1 MNSRFKFPRR
11 VRIHGGECG
20 AVARAL
26 HHEAQ
31 KDAIMSY
38 EQTLVTFEKAV
49 LRQADS
55 GKALGSTFNERKQM
69 STKTTL
75 KRIALVA
82 VSALGFGLLSSTS
95 AIAGSQEATAV
106 TVNAQAPFRAGV
118 TSSIAMTLS
127 APTSTYAGTNTN
139 DLGAK
144 ILTAPTGSATS
155 ALAFASRPTSG
166 NRSFAVDSTAVIGTI
181 FSGTASRYDT
191 ETAIAT
197 WADGSSTS
205 TGRFLLNFTPH
216 VAGTYTIL
224 VWANSHT
231 YAAGLPSTVVTV
243 TTAGSPT
250 AAVMSSVATT
260 YGISAAAT
268 NGKGTEVKIT
278 LTDAAGLA
286 TIPNANE
293 SIDVSVSGAA
303 DITTVGIAGDAQ
315 SAGESE
321 SYGASSW
328 AYGAIWVP
336 IDNTAAETIT
346 LSASVSGASSG
357 VLGSIAL
364 TSKTMD
370 VASVGDTA
378 VVIPSALSTLG
389 TANTGGYTAATGSST
404 STNLT
409 AQTLQATISD
419 PGAAAY
425 VGFLLTDTDGIV
437 TGNVGAE
444 IQFVSA
450 VADDDT
456 KAYVSISAAL
466 GTSTSTTYDIVP
478 IASGTNTISSGTA
491 LTVTG
496 GTAAAHSVS
505 DGTPKVIRM
514 APAGS
519 PSIRVRVT
527 DQFGGGVA
535 YAAVTVSIAGRNA
548 ATTITAN
555 YVTDTSGYVTA
566 TYTDASTSTTS
577 LTDTVTFTCSAC
589 SSDTTG
595 TATVTFSAVAVDAV
609 SVTGAASEDVA
620 PAITYSNIGTGK
632 SGPDGA
638 SVAITAEVT
647 DANGN
652 LLAGVPVT
660 FTLSGISEALI
671 RKTASVDYTTVYT
684 STAGTA
690 TTYVIGWKTGTTT
703 VTATAGGKTGTG
715 KINWMSG
722 TTTANAQA
730 AARVL
735 SGTVSGNML
744 SYKVVDRFGN
754 PVANAVINLTRTGSG
769 LFGNGTSNQDVTTGA
784 DGTADAR
791 FDGTGTVTAKLSSSY
806 TQAYALADKVAG
818 VTDAPVAFTAPT
830 AGTTIGTGSTLAPA
844 GVSSVALSVTAGSD
858 SASTAANAAAD
869 AAAEAI
875 DAANAA
881 TDAANLA
888 AEAADAATVAAEE
901 ARDAADAATAAVEE
915 LATQVATLMAALKAQ
930 ITTLAN
936 TVAKIA
942 KKVKA

>member
-1 MNSRFKFPRR
+1 MNTSRFKFPRR

-26 HHEAQ
+26 HHEA
-31 KDAIMSY
+31 KSLSLPA
-38 EQTLVTFEKAV
+38 VKEKV
-49 LRQADS
+49 FF
-55 GKALGSTFNERKQM
+55 TTNERKQM

-82 VSALGFGLLSSTS
+82 VSALGIGVVPS
-95 AIAGSQEATAV
+95 IAPAFAGNDDATALTV
-106 TVNAQAPFRAGV
+106 TAQAPFRAGV
-118 TSSIAMTLS
+118 ESYVAISIS
-127 APTSTYAGTNTN
+127 GTYGGSNTTA
-139 DLGAK
+139 LGAK
-144 ILTAPTGSATS
+144 ITAAPTGSSTS
-155 ALAFASRPTSG
+155 AIDFYSRPTSG
-166 NRSFAVDSTAVIGTI
+166 DKSFAVDATTVIGTI
-181 FSGTASRYDT
+181 SSSSASSADTGTA
-191 ETAIAT
+191 TAT
-197 WADGSSTS
+197 FADGTS
-205 TGRFLLNFTPH
+205 TTGGRFILGFTPH
-216 VAGTYTIL
+216 VAGTYQIL
-224 VWANSHT
+224 VWANASS
-231 YAAGLPSTVVTV
+231 YSAGLPSAVINL
-243 TTAGSPT
+243 TTAGAPAT
-250 AAVMSSVATT
+250 ATMTSVATT
-260 YGISAAAT
+260 FAKSAAAT

-278 LTDAAGLA
+278 LKDSAGNA

-293 SIDVSVSGAA
+293 SIDLSVSGAA
-303 DITTVGIAGDAQ
+303 TITTVGVNGDAQ
-315 SAGESE
+315 STGEIE
-321 SYGASSW
+321 SFGASSW
-328 AYGAIWVP
+328 KLGALYVP
-336 IDNTAAETIT
+336 VDNTAAETIT
-346 LSASVSGASSG
+346 LSASVSGTAAG
-357 VLGSIAL
+357 TLGSIAL
-364 TSKTMD
+364 TSKTTL
-370 VASVGDTA
+370 VANVANDA
-378 VVIPSALSTLG
+378 VAIPSALSTLG
-389 TANTGGYTAATGSST
+389 TANTGGYTAATGTST
-404 STNLT
+404 STNKT
-409 AQTLQATISD
+409 TQTLQTTVTD
-419 PGAAAY
+419 PDADAY
-425 VGFLLTDTDGIV
+425 VGFLVTDTDGIV

-444 IQFVSA
+444 IQFVTA
-450 VADDDT
+450 IADGDT
-456 KAYVSISAAL
+456 KAYVSIAASL
-466 GTSTSTTYDIVP
+466 GTSTSTTYDITP
-478 IASGTNTISSGTA
+478 IADGTNTVSTGTA

-505 DGTPKVIRM
+505 DGTPSVIRM

-535 YAAVTVSIAGRNA
+535 YAAVSVSISGRNA
-548 ATTITAN
+548 LTTITAN

-577 LTDTVTFTCSAC
+577 LTDTVTFTCAAC

-595 TATVTFSAVAVDAV
+595 TATVTFSSVAVDTV
-609 SVTGAASEDVA
+609 TVTGAASEDVA
-620 PAITYSNIGTGK
+620 PAITYSNIGTGT

-638 SVAITAEVT
+638 SVGITATVK

-684 STAGTA
+684 NTSGVA

-715 KINWMSG
+715 KINWLSG

-735 SGTVSGNML
+735 SGSVNGNML
-744 SYKVVDRFGN
+744 SFKVVDRFGN
-754 PVANAVINLTRTGSG
+754 AVPNAVINLTRTGSG
-769 LFGNGTSNQDVTTGA
+769 LFGNGSSNQDITTGS
-784 DGTADAR
+784 DGTADAK
-791 FDGTGTVTAKLSSSY
+791 FDGTATVTAKLSSSY

-830 AGTTIGTGSTLAPA
+830 AGTTVGTGSTFAPA
-844 GVSSVALSVTAGSD
+844 GVSSVTLSVAAGSD
-858 SASTAANAAAD
+858 VSTQAANAAAD